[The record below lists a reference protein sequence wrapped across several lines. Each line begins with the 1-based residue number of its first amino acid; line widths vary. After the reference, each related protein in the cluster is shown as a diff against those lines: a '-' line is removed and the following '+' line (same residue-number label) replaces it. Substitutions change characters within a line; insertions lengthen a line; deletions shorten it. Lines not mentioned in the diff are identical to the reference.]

1 MSATLPEYPLP
12 LSMTVRKKPVQD
24 TWTLTDLSNIR
35 SLDSIPG
42 VRHARFGFTSALRTH
57 SGTLTSEITIC
68 NAGFLTESNVYDL
81 VPTPTIGMGGE
92 LDLAPHALTMGMS
105 RERIQRDSRW
115 IELGVTLQ
123 NLLISAAI
131 DELNNGTL
139 RRADSPDSPEIRRH
153 LLLWYHYLPA
163 TDPFYELST
172 LIDTRVFET
181 VPFSLL
187 ERGQSTLEH
196 IVGPEP
202 QHKKLFFRQKAQPRE
217 HTQTIDDE
225 GMPMRVTEEVRD
237 SIRIGALRAKG
248 FDVIEVDRI
257 HVNVRQNGTVRTQ
270 QIDEYPLV
278 LKCLQKRGVQLIDIA
293 AATESDMD
301 LQSIERLPILKD
313 ALLIAGGLRFAAVVD
328 SKRRVI
334 SDRSGIRYINLRN
347 HEVQQLLKIIATAV
361 SNPLK
366 SRLLEAYLKI
376 EEFRLRRRPA
386 DRYGPIGD
394 RGPINTCL
402 WRRRTSY
409 QTAH

>member
-1 MSATLPEYPLP
+1 MDQATIEQSFLDVGHDKLELFAGATRDNQTGYFGIGVLSVFLIADSFEVTTRRAGTAGPGIRFRVSGLDTPVEFAPADDAPIGTCVRVYPRDGRDFSLPSIPQ
-12 LSMTVRKKPVQD
+12 TVRNYVRHVAGVFITSLDDDTEEPVQD
-24 TWTLTDLSNIR
+24 TWTLSDLSNVR
-35 SLDSIPG
+35 TLDSISG
-42 VRHARFGFTSALRTH
+42 VRHGRFGFTSALRAH

-92 LDLAPHALTMGMS
+92 LDLEPHSLTMGMS

-139 RRADSPDSPEIRRH
+139 RRAESPDSPEVRRH
-153 LLLWYHYLPA
+153 LLLWYNYLPT

-172 LIDTRVFET
+172 TIDTRIFET
-181 VPFSLL
+181 VPFSLF
-187 ERGQSTLEH
+187 ERAPSTLER

-248 FDVIEVDRI
+248 FDVIVF
-257 HVNVRQNGTVRTQ
+257 V
-270 QIDEYPLV
+270 
-278 LKCLQKRGVQLIDIA
+278 
-293 AATESDMD
+293 
-301 LQSIERLPILKD
+301 
-313 ALLIAGGLRFAAVVD
+313 
-328 SKRRVI
+328 
-334 SDRSGIRYINLRN
+334 
-347 HEVQQLLKIIATAV
+347 
-361 SNPLK
+361 
-366 SRLLEAYLKI
+366 
-376 EEFRLRRRPA
+376 
-386 DRYGPIGD
+386 
-394 RGPINTCL
+394 
-402 WRRRTSY
+402 
-409 QTAH
+409 